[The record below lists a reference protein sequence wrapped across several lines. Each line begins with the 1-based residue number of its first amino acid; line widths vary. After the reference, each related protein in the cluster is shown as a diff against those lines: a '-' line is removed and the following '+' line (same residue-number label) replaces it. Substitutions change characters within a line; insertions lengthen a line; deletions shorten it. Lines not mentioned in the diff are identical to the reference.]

1 MKLIVIQDLV
11 SLTMARCN
19 RMIKAAVN
27 FKKPK
32 KTNLKKFLWET
43 KIIGIKDLRDKNWL
57 TKIIRSK
64 R

>member
-11 SLTMARCN
+11 SLTMVKCN

-27 FKKPK
+27 FTKQK

-43 KIIGIKDLRDKNWL
+43 KIIGIKDLRDKNCL
-57 TKIIRSK
+57 TKIISSK

>member
-32 KTNLKKFLWET
+32 KTNLKKFLWEI
-43 KIIGIKDLRDKNWL
+43 KIIGIKDLRDKNCL
-57 TKIIRSK
+57 TKIISSK